1 MSVTTQTPQG
11 LAGLKTSPTEAL
23 NTAKI
28 AARGLDFYYGDN
40 KDYVGDLEDNL
51 WSFGLGL
58 GYQR

>member
-11 LAGLKTSPTEAL
+11 LAGLKTSHTEAL

-40 KDYVGDLEDNL
+40 
-51 WSFGLGL
+51 
-58 GYQR
+58 